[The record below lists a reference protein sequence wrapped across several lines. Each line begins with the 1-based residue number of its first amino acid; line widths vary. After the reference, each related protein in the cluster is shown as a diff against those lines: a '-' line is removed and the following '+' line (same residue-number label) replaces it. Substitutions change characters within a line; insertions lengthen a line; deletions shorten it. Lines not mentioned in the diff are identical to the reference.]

1 MVLNFEKIV
10 FDSSAW
16 DHLEV
21 DPDHKFLLR
30 ALVDASRDD
39 RSGELMTDVV
49 KGGKGGGK
57 AITWTCAAVSLTIF
71 EQEL

>member
-1 MVLNFEKIV
+1 MVLNFEKII
-10 FDSSAW
+10 FDSLAW

-57 AITWTCAAVSLTIF
+57 SITRVCPAVPLMQS
-71 EQEL
+71 EQE